1 MGTRLINYLEENV
14 FSENHELYLNL
25 LSMQELNEYEVPFVI
40 HLYEHFCVVR
50 FNLCFC
56 SQLNIDLYCNKIDR
70 SDREKTSTS
79 WSMKLYW
86 RTERLGNFSSY
97 NLRRPD
103 AFYKCVCVCVCVCVC
118 LTGSKTAFTPLTVRQ

>member
-103 AFYKCVCVCVCVCVC
+103 AFYKCVCVCV
-118 LTGSKTAFTPLTVRQ
+118 